1 MNKGNMMLYD
11 DNMLF
16 WFKEQFLV
24 GFWLDKSMYLTH
36 FSQYF
41 NFLAPGNLRK
51 P

>member
-24 GFWLDKSMYLTH
+24 GFGLDKFIYLAH